1 MSSFYSLPHRRYR
14 SPSAIGGWVGSCRG
28 ASTRAQ
34 CHVVF
39 RRLGIGL
46 KWWGRPPGRC
56 ELIDFLKTGHKFR
69 GCVMYPVAPRIACTA
84 CKREVFFAIRL
95 QHARLQLIHIFPGP
109 ALLSTKPVS
118 IRARVLDAEPRLLP
132 GDRNE
137 ARAARG
143 RSY

>member
-1 MSSFYSLPHRRYR
+1 MREHADRRYR
-14 SPSAIGGWVGSCRG
+14 LDQDGPLVEEFVCG
-28 ASTRAQ
+28 ADALVRA
-34 CHVVF
+34 
-39 RRLGIGL
+39 G
-46 KWWGRPPGRC
+46 P
-56 ELIDFLKTGHKFR
+56 
-69 GCVMYPVAPRIACTA
+69 
-84 CKREVFFAIRL
+84 
-95 QHARLQLIHIFPGP
+95 PGP

>member
-95 QHARLQLIHIFPGP
+95 RHARLQLIHIFPGLQP
-109 ALLSTKPVS
+109 TPSSACLVWIELNSLATGGS
-118 IRARVLDAEPRLLP
+118 RGTRADWSEPQK
-132 GDRNE
+132 
-137 ARAARG
+137 
-143 RSY
+143 